1 MNIAICDDEQLYADE
16 IKKHVEC
23 YFTRREVPHKIYV
36 FTDGQAAARSEV
48 KFDIAFLVS
57 GLDVGK
63 AMRKN
68 NPNIVFIVVTAFSKY
83 LDDALDLK
91 VLRFLEKPINSER
104 LYAGIDRA
112 IDPLNDTTVGFY
124 LRDGDMDYKKILL
137 CDIIMIETDRRR
149 TKVYTDAEVF
159 RTKPFFMMPHNSFII
174 NMNKIVKFSR
184 TEIELEGGKKH
195 YIVSVAPKRQAETK
209 RILMS
214 YFESRR

>member
-1 MNIAICDDEQLYADE
+1 MNIAICDDEQIYADE

-48 KFDIAFLVS
+48 KFDIAFLDIEIGPVS

-112 IDPLNDTTVGFY
+112 IDTLNDTTVGFY

-137 CDIIMIETDRRR
+137 CDIVMYDRNGQAQNKGLYRCGSFPHKENAFR
-149 TKVYTDAEVF
+149 VAKRADRAVLYDA
-159 RTKPFFMMPHNSFII
+159 
-174 NMNKIVKFSR
+174 
-184 TEIELEGGKKH
+184 
-195 YIVSVAPKRQAETK
+195 A
-209 RILMS
+209 
-214 YFESRR
+214 

>member
-1 MNIAICDDEQLYADE
+1 MCSPTG
-16 IKKHVEC
+16 K
-23 YFTRREVPHKIYV
+23 
-36 FTDGQAAARSEV
+36 AAARSEV
-48 KFDIAFLVS
+48 KFDIAFLDIEIGSVS

-112 IDPLNDTTVGFY
+112 IDTLNDTTVGFY

-159 RTKPFFMMPHNSFII
+159 RTKKTLSEWQRELTEPFFMMPHNSFII

-195 YIVSVAPKRQAETK
+195 YTVSVAPKRQAETK

>member
-1 MNIAICDDEQLYADE
+1 MNIAICDDEQIYADE

-48 KFDIAFLVS
+48 KFDIAFLDIEIGSVS

-112 IDPLNDTTVGFY
+112 IDTLNDTTVGFY

-137 CDIIMIETDRRR
+137 CDLIMIETDRRR
-149 TKVYTDAEVF
+149 TKVYTDAEVSRHKENAF
-159 RTKPFFMMPHNSFII
+159 R
-174 NMNKIVKFSR
+174 
-184 TEIELEGGKKH
+184 
-195 YIVSVAPKRQAETK
+195 VAKRAD
-209 RILMS
+209 RAVL
-214 YFESRR
+214 YDAA

>member
-16 IKKHVEC
+16 IKKYVEC

-48 KFDIAFLVS
+48 KFDIAFLDIEIGSVS

-91 VLRFLEKPINSER
+91 VLRFSRKADKQRKAICRYRPCHRHFKRYHGR
-104 LYAGIDRA
+104 LLPA
-112 IDPLNDTTVGFY
+112 
-124 LRDGDMDYKKILL
+124 
-137 CDIIMIETDRRR
+137 
-149 TKVYTDAEVF
+149 
-159 RTKPFFMMPHNSFII
+159 
-174 NMNKIVKFSR
+174 
-184 TEIELEGGKKH
+184 
-195 YIVSVAPKRQAETK
+195 
-209 RILMS
+209 
-214 YFESRR
+214 

>member
-1 MNIAICDDEQLYADE
+1 MNIAICDDEQIYADE

-48 KFDIAFLVS
+48 KFDIAFLDIEIGSVS

-112 IDPLNDTTVGFY
+112 IDTLNDTTVGFY
-124 LRDGDMDYKKILL
+124 LRDGDGIYRYTVDFGLL
-137 CDIIMIETDRRR
+137 RHKYSRLQVKRCAVCHGGGNRQNIVPYFLPCDFQFHLARKTAYRPR
-149 TKVYTDAEVF
+149 
-159 RTKPFFMMPHNSFII
+159 PF
-174 NMNKIVKFSR
+174 
-184 TEIELEGGKKH
+184 L
-195 YIVSVAPKRQAETK
+195 VSVDFSFFKCVYHS
-209 RILMS
+209 S
-214 YFESRR
+214 YSEIVTAR

>member
-48 KFDIAFLVS
+48 KFDIAFLDIEIGPVS

-91 VLRFLEKPINSER
+91 VLRFLEKADKQRKAICRYRPRHRHFKRYHGR
-104 LYAGIDRA
+104 LLPA
-112 IDPLNDTTVGFY
+112 
-124 LRDGDMDYKKILL
+124 
-137 CDIIMIETDRRR
+137 
-149 TKVYTDAEVF
+149 
-159 RTKPFFMMPHNSFII
+159 
-174 NMNKIVKFSR
+174 
-184 TEIELEGGKKH
+184 
-195 YIVSVAPKRQAETK
+195 
-209 RILMS
+209 
-214 YFESRR
+214 

>member
-1 MNIAICDDEQLYADE
+1 MNIAICDDEQIYADE

-48 KFDIAFLVS
+48 KFDIAFLDIEIGPVS

-112 IDPLNDTTVGFY
+112 IDTLNDTTVGFY
-124 LRDGDMDYKKILL
+124 LRDGDMDYKKVLL
-137 CDIIMIETDRRR
+137 CDLIMIETDRRR

-159 RTKPFFMMPHNSFII
+159 RTKKTLSEWQRGSF
-174 NMNKIVKFSR
+174 
-184 TEIELEGGKKH
+184 
-195 YIVSVAPKRQAETK
+195 
-209 RILMS
+209 
-214 YFESRR
+214 

>member
-1 MNIAICDDEQLYADE
+1 MNIAICDDEQIYADE

-48 KFDIAFLVS
+48 KFDIAFLDIEIGSVS

-112 IDPLNDTTVGFY
+112 IDTLNDTTVGFY
-124 LRDGDMDYKKILL
+124 LRDGDMAIKRYCFATLL
-137 CDIIMIETDRRR
+137 
-149 TKVYTDAEVF
+149 
-159 RTKPFFMMPHNSFII
+159 
-174 NMNKIVKFSR
+174 
-184 TEIELEGGKKH
+184 
-195 YIVSVAPKRQAETK
+195 
-209 RILMS
+209 
-214 YFESRR
+214 

>member
-1 MNIAICDDEQLYADE
+1 MNIAICDDEQIYADE

-48 KFDIAFLVS
+48 KFDMAFLDIEIGSVS

-112 IDPLNDTTVGFY
+112 IDTLNDT
-124 LRDGDMDYKKILL
+124 R
-137 CDIIMIETDRRR
+137 
-149 TKVYTDAEVF
+149 
-159 RTKPFFMMPHNSFII
+159 
-174 NMNKIVKFSR
+174 
-184 TEIELEGGKKH
+184 
-195 YIVSVAPKRQAETK
+195 
-209 RILMS
+209 
-214 YFESRR
+214 